1 MNFLEDKI
9 KSLRVLSVLTD
20 EEEFYLA
27 QFKSNIFYEAKMG
40 AESLLE
46 VLGQLDLPATVKD
59 LKKELAKTSSKL
71 KKKKIMYKIRILNG
85 MIGEEIDPSW
95 VVLRNV
101 PVIPPDLR
109 PMVQLTG
116 GRFATSDLND
126 LYRRLINRNNRLKK
140 LIKLSAPEIIL
151 RNEKRMLQESVDIL
165 IDAQKSAK
173 NKRKNNV
180 KRLPRSFRPA
190 P

>member
-1 MNFLEDKI
+1 M
-9 KSLRVLSVLTD
+9 
-20 EEEFYLA
+20 
-27 QFKSNIFYEAKMG
+27 
-40 AESLLE
+40 E

-59 LKKELAKTSSKL
+59 LQKELAKTSSKL
-71 KKKKIMYKIRILNG
+71 KKKKIMYKIRTLNG

-101 PVIPPDLR
+101 PVFRLIFVPWFSSPAA
-109 PMVQLTG
+109 V
-116 GRFATSDLND
+116 FATSDLND
-126 LYRRLINRNNRLKK
+126 LCRFNKPQQPSQK

-165 IDAQKSAK
+165 IDAQKVPK

-180 KRLPRSFRPA
+180 KRLPLFPSDLLRSKKAVFA
-190 P
+190 AIF